1 MSKLGYTKRSRG
13 GQYRQRSTGNDK
25 QATAQ
30 EQLLI
35 DYLKETKQ
43 ETKAVRDEQ
52 LTDLR
57 GVFSNEADNRDQL
70 HRLENQL
77 KDAQEK
83 NHNIL
88 AKRDV
93 KRLEDEA
100 RQKQEEAEWWAEF
113 SPTLAQNLEK
123 AAQGAWDFVSY
134 QHDKN
139 AIKEAEKNAKAKA
152 EAAEAGTKAE
162 TGIRGNG
169 QNDQVQLQNEN
180 TAESFQDAAKI
191 DDDIWGALTKP
202 LWGSKFT
209 MERAKQIEDNW
220 DILVSEAMGDT
231 PFEKQSAELITARL
245 GQVKRHLGIGSG
257 TAGDRH
263 LDKVAKN
270 GIRTW
275 QTGRS
280 QKIKVTKSNERI
292 ERSIEDFKS
301 IKINWDTAIPL
312 QKMRYS
318 QAINEMVL
326 AYNGRYE
333 FSAKGQFIPPALR
346 GSNHG
351 QAFDHMMM
359 DLIKNHDYSWEQ
371 LSDIFKGHGLPEKK
385 DAGMDYYEWLK
396 TDPPDWGKRRGKERY
411 DYFKTQHSLHNT
423 TKLKNLKVKEQADID
438 ADVLKVIGQLEE
450 LDLDTEDGRN
460 KALQLREGKHP
471 TVKAVISSKLQHDP
485 KKHVPIKV
493 HVNIQNAIDNGNF
506 EELMDNME
514 LLTRTQQ
521 ADYAEDV
528 KRYQTLWNEGYDTR
542 AVTDKAQTRLQ
553 IDFPD
558 TPVKD
563 PTQNMPLGYSEA
575 LETLEQG
582 FYSIAARTSIKD
594 YPSERKWVEA
604 IEEKWEK
611 FAASDLF
618 KTVPIADAS
627 PNDPD
632 INKVRYKNFSST
644 VDGEQMDTKKIK
656 EVSAKVGN
664 WDYLTGKE
672 GQEKYGK
679 LVSDRDLTK
688 FIQDIVNGE
697 NPSYPQNAKTVADL
711 YGVTKEEVM
720 RKVLTNRSKDKAYEI
735 FGKDSLVIPPGR
747 GELLKALG
755 ENNAA
760 RMTHEKDKQMVL
772 AANEIKTQTGETYS
786 PNTVKAH
793 QNKIS
798 IVDAFSQE
806 SGNAFTVNMEG
817 NYDFIDTEAAFKS
830 GLFTLASPRSTSL
843 TLKGAHK

>member
-1 MSKLGYTKRSRG
+1 MSELRYTKRSRG
-13 GQYRQRSTGNDK
+13 GQYRQSNAPNDR

-30 EQLLI
+30 EQLII

-57 GVFSNEADNRDQL
+57 GVFSNEADNREQL
-70 HRLENQL
+70 HILENQL

-83 NHNIL
+83 NHDIF

-113 SPTLAQNLEK
+113 SPTLADAVQK
-123 AAQGAWDFVSY
+123 TAQGAWDFVSY

-139 AIKEAEKNAKAKA
+139 AVEEAKKNAEAKA
-152 EAAEAGTKAE
+152 QAAEAFTKAE
-162 TGIRGNG
+162 IATVGNA
-169 QNDQVQLQNEN
+169 QKDQALLQNES

-191 DDDIWGALTKP
+191 DDDIWGALTAP

-209 MERAKQIEDNW
+209 MERAKLIEEQW

-231 PFEKQSAELITARL
+231 PFDKQSAELITARL
-245 GQVKRHLGIGSG
+245 GQVKRHLGIGRG

-263 LDKVAKN
+263 LDKLAKSRIN
-270 GIRTW
+270 AW
-275 QTGRS
+275 QNGRS
-280 QKIKVTKSNERI
+280 QKIKVTKSKERVN
-292 ERSIEDFKS
+292 RSIEDFKN
-301 IKINWDTAIPL
+301 ININWDTANPL
-312 QKMRYS
+312 QRMRYS
-318 QAINEMVL
+318 QAVNEMVL

-333 FSAKGQFIPPALR
+333 FSAKGQFISPAMR

-371 LSDIFKGHGLPEKK
+371 LSDIFKAHGMPEKK
-385 DAGMDYYEWLK
+385 DYGMDYFEWVAK
-396 TDPPDWGKRRGKERY
+396 IPPDWGKRRGKERY

-423 TKLKNLKVKEQADID
+423 TKLNNLKAKEQGETDADI
-438 ADVLKVIGQLEE
+438 LKVLAKLGEI
-450 LDLDTEDGRN
+450 DLDTVEGRN
-460 KALQLREGKHP
+460 EALKLRDGQHP
-471 TVKAVISSKLQHDP
+471 DVKAVISAKLQHDP

-493 HVNIQNAIDNGNF
+493 HVNIKNAIENGNF

-528 KRYQTLWNEGYDTR
+528 KRYQTLWNEGLDTR
-542 AVTDKAQTRLQ
+542 AVTDKAKNRLL

-558 TPVKD
+558 NVVKTP
-563 PTQNMPLGYSEA
+563 TTRMPLGYSEA

-594 YPSERKWVEA
+594 YPSERKWIEA

-618 KTVPIADAS
+618 KIVPLADAEVG
-627 PNDPD
+627 DPD
-632 INKVRYKNFSST
+632 INKVRYKNFTST
-644 VDGEQMDTKKIK
+644 VDGEQMDKDKII
-656 EVSAKVGN
+656 EASAKVGN
-664 WDYLTGKE
+664 WDYFTGKQ
-672 GQEKYGK
+672 GQTKYGN
-679 LVSDRDLTK
+679 LVSDKDLTH
-688 FIQDIVNGE
+688 FIQDIVNGD
-697 NPSYPQNAKTVADL
+697 NPSYPENVKTLSKL

-720 RKVLTNRSKDKAYEI
+720 RKVLTNRSDDEAYKI
-735 FGKDSLVIPPGR
+735 FGKDSLVIPPSR
-747 GELLKALG
+747 GELLPAIG
-755 ENNAA
+755 EPTAA
-760 RMTHEKDKQMVL
+760 QMTHEKNKAMVL
-772 AANEIKTQTGETYS
+772 AANQIANDLGGYPS
-786 PNTVKAH
+786 PNAVKSH
-793 QNKIS
+793 KNKVNV
-798 IVDAFSQE
+798 VDALSQE
-806 SGNAFTVNMEG
+806 TGNAYTVDIEG
-817 NYDFIDTEAAFKS
+817 NYHFFDMKAAFNTNM
-830 GLFTLASPRSTSL
+830 FTLANTRSTGL
-843 TLKGAHK
+843 TLKEVYK